1 MVEKKRKRSE
11 HAAKRAQ
18 VRGEEAWSIAA
29 WSNDEADGTESGSPL
44 CSSNGD
50 NLWRSD
56 DREWIATLETHAACF
71 ESPGALA
78 GTSSVDDDDASSLS
92 SGSDCSEPETICEDD
107 AGLTD
112 TEMQAHVADAL
123 QRINALYD
131 MGYTTH
137 RERILFV
144 KWTIMCWE
152 GVGNS
157 QHSGH
162 HLDDVAITSLP
173 AVLHRVRGRGRGG
186 KDMGDGDVPLGQIRG
201 PGSQIV
207 KGNRAIIPAVT
218 VYDDACIPVQR
229 ASSPVMVLSLG
240 SQPEVGT
247 HSVGE
252 SASHATSV
260 TSTQPTGRCPLPT
273 GPGREPILLEN
284 VRGEPNQASFN
295 ELVVS
300 REDFQ
305 GVCDTMPLDFFETL
319 TDGGND
325 MCGAMTP
332 ELQDIYMPSSPEPC
346 SSQSD
351 ANLLETEDAMT
362 NGDIQND
369 APPAVEPE
377 HSAFQGE
384 KQKKTADRGATYHE
398 IMEIVKSSRL
408 LDSEKTSLASMLV
421 DLSTKP

>member
-144 KWTIMCWE
+144 KWTIMF
-152 GVGNS
+152 GKA
-157 QHSGH
+157 
-162 HLDDVAITSLP
+162 LATTSR
-173 AVLHRVRGRGRGG
+173 AVILTMSLSRRSRLFCIVY
-186 KDMGDGDVPLGQIRG
+186 GDGDGEER
-201 PGSQIV
+201 
-207 KGNRAIIPAVT
+207 T
-218 VYDDACIPVQR
+218 W
-229 ASSPVMVLSLG
+229 VMG
-240 SQPEVGT
+240 MFPW
-247 HSVGE
+247 
-252 SASHATSV
+252 
-260 TSTQPTGRCPLPT
+260 
-273 GPGREPILLEN
+273 
-284 VRGEPNQASFN
+284 
-295 ELVVS
+295 
-300 REDFQ
+300 
-305 GVCDTMPLDFFETL
+305 
-319 TDGGND
+319 
-325 MCGAMTP
+325 
-332 ELQDIYMPSSPEPC
+332 
-346 SSQSD
+346 
-351 ANLLETEDAMT
+351 
-362 NGDIQND
+362 
-369 APPAVEPE
+369 
-377 HSAFQGE
+377 
-384 KQKKTADRGATYHE
+384 
-398 IMEIVKSSRL
+398 VKSEGPAAKLSRGIVP
-408 LDSEKTSLASMLV
+408 SYQ
-421 DLSTKP
+421 P